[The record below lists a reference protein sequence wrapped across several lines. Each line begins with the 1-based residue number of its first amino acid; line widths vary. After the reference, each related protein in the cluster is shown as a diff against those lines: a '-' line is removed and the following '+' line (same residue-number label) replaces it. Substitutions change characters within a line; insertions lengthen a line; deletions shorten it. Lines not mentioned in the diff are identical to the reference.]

1 MEKKV
6 ALELISSLS
15 QLYSNI
21 QHFIS
26 QNFQELKSLSKTH
39 LSLTKLPP
47 SKITND
53 LINELTLK
61 QNTLQNNFTAFSDNQ
76 TSIINKISSYQQS
89 LVDSINDSPF
99 LLKRPLLM
107 KYIIELPFH
116 INTVKSYM
124 NIIHSNIKN
133 STYDNIE
140 LLYNSLQISVNQIE
154 QVSIK

>member
-6 ALELISSLS
+6 AMELISSLT

-39 LSLTKLPP
+39 LSLNKLPP
-47 SKITND
+47 NKITND
-53 LINELTLK
+53 LINELTSK
-61 QNTLQNNFTAFSDNQ
+61 QNILQTNYNVFSDNQ
-76 TSIINKISSYQQS
+76 TAIITKISSHQQL
-89 LVDSINDSPF
+89 LVDSINESPF
-99 LLKRPLLM
+99 LIKRPNLM
-107 KYIIELPFH
+107 KYIIEIPFH

-124 NIIHSNIKN
+124 NIIQSNIKN

>member
-26 QNFQELKSLSKTH
+26 QNFKELKSLSKTH

>member
-1 MEKKV
+1 MEKK
-6 ALELISSLS
+6 LSMELISSLS
-15 QLYSNI
+15 QLYSNT

-26 QNFQELKSLSKTH
+26 QNFQELKSLSKTY

-47 SKITND
+47 YKITND
-53 LINELTLK
+53 LINELTSK
-61 QNTLQNNFTAFSDNQ
+61 QNTLQNNFTVFSDNQ
-76 TSIINKISSYQQS
+76 TSLITKISSHQQS
-89 LVDSINDSPF
+89 LVDSLNESSF

-124 NIIHSNIKN
+124 NIIQTNIKN

-140 LLYNSLQISVNQIE
+140 LLYNTLQISVNQIE
-154 QVSIK
+154 QVTIK

>member
-116 INTVKSYM
+116 INTVKSSM